1 MLLNTFKIDL
11 SIIELIQSTQIKSP
25 QKVIV
30 SVKIFFIFGGEI

>member
-1 MLLNTFKIDL
+1 M
-11 SIIELIQSTQIKSP
+11 IIQIKSP